1 MLRVNKTSDCH
12 TQVTAREKEL
22 SPGGRRSCARQIIC
36 HTYRRPGEQQEG
48 NKVWGPGAE
57 MRFARR
63 RKGTPSATALPRR
76 KCGPP
81 TRRETHPYLSMLP
94 ASKVGSRSASEHR
107 AGKRSIVP
115 AVQGRR
121 GRPLHG
127 VCGCAPHRG
136 SERERRRKESEKE
149 RRGRENEGE
158 GNIEN
163 QLKK

>member
-36 HTYRRPGEQQEG
+36 HTYRRPGEPQEG

-107 AGKRSIVP
+107 ASNFKEVDSPSGAGPQRTPVGGGRDWTPVP
-115 AVQGRR
+115 SGGPGR
-121 GRPLHG
+121 GPVTVTDVASPYVG
-127 VCGCAPHRG
+127 GT
-136 SERERRRKESEKE
+136 RE
-149 RRGRENEGE
+149 
-158 GNIEN
+158 
-163 QLKK
+163 